1 MSNNPNEP
9 ISRGQGQTIIDLIRQ
24 QNAKLDGIKGDVSE
38 LKDDV
43 SELKEDVAELKDD
56 VSEIKSVY
64 NLPNNPSNPRK
75 RR

>member
-9 ISRGQGQTIIDLIRQ
+9 ISRGHGQTIIDLIRE
-24 QNAKLDGIKGDVSE
+24 QNAKLDRIEG
-38 LKDDV
+38 DV